1 MYVGKRFANRTNNKL
16 QHCTWNALAA
26 SEAQTNSYVIVSYI
40 VLKSVKYDMQPTNPC
55 KTQCRVTKFK
65 LIAFFMQD
73 QKFNFDCIASVK
85 NTQIAFAFFHTTLS
99 RL

>member
-1 MYVGKRFANRTNNKL
+1 
-16 QHCTWNALAA
+16 
-26 SEAQTNSYVIVSYI
+26 
-40 VLKSVKYDMQPTNPC
+40 MQPTNPC